1 MHKKLREMG
10 NSWGFVIPKA
20 LLELIKVNPVLDE
33 IEIKVVDNS
42 LVISK
47 YKENKE

>member
-20 LLELIKVNPVLDE
+20 LLELMNVNPVLDE
-33 IEIKVVDNS
+33 IEIKVVDKT
-42 LVISK
+42 LVLSK
-47 YKENKE
+47 YKEEQE